1 MRLVNRR
8 PLRQPDV
15 LAARPLGSLT
25 ALEGNRLSLL
35 KLVEGDLRTS
45 RIVKEVLVSIISED
59 ETESLAAYQTFDCA
73 VQSGHRGSFAL
84 TVTSWLC
91 GDGLPADD

>member
-1 MRLVNRR
+1 MRLASRR

-25 ALEGNRLSLL
+25 ALEGHRLSLV

-45 RIVKEVLVSIISED
+45 RIVKEVPVPSSARMKPNPLPL
-59 ETESLAAYQTFDCA
+59 T
-73 VQSGHRGSFAL
+73 RRL
-84 TVTSWLC
+84 TVPFRVAIVAPSR
-91 GDGLPADD
+91 